1 MRVGAGVHTL
11 WCPWAQQCHEQA
23 ESARQ
28 EDSSVTGHRLGNSLT
43 CAGIKRFTL
52 SSRSLPIAF
61 RSSYAIHSQTTT
73 QAAISVLWVHNGHH
87 HGYVCTIL
95 STLSKSSTTIQHRKR
110 LYPYQTC
117 GSEKNVPAL
126 SHPCAHFSQT
136 SSCCAFLKS
145 AAALALASFCQLKTA
160 CSGKKRSRDQYSKNL
175 RMGAFHQPPGTAPR
189 VSPHTEAHAGRM
201 FSKAGAGLCALGCG
215 VLCCCI
221 TPPVFSAS
229 CMWNTLANS
238 VPGRVSVL
246 AARM

>member
-1 MRVGAGVHTL
+1 MQL
-11 WCPWAQQCHEQA
+11 SFWAYLDQFEQA

-95 STLSKSSTTIQHRKR
+95 STLSKLSTTIQHRKR

-117 GSEKNVPAL
+117 GSVAVL
-126 SHPCAHFSQT
+126 FSFRT
-136 SSCCAFLKS
+136 
-145 AAALALASFCQLKTA
+145 
-160 CSGKKRSRDQYSKNL
+160 
-175 RMGAFHQPPGTAPR
+175 
-189 VSPHTEAHAGRM
+189 
-201 FSKAGAGLCALGCG
+201 
-215 VLCCCI
+215 
-221 TPPVFSAS
+221 
-229 CMWNTLANS
+229 
-238 VPGRVSVL
+238 
-246 AARM
+246 